1 MLGTIISALTGSEDP
16 KEVATFAKQADE
28 VSYNARLREGARKRI
43 LQKDYIILANEIE
56 NSWGL

>member
-28 VSYNARLREGARKRI
+28 VSYNARGCKK
-43 LQKDYIILANEIE
+43 KDFAK
-56 NSWGL
+56 GLYYFGE